1 MYNVIVNGPFMY
13 NVTVNRTLKNNY
25 TLNESLIDNRSPA
38 IRNDRWPE
46 LTYDFVSGL
55 VEKKSP
61 GLENEIRLKVLGDPL
76 NYMERNP
83 IMLSAIPEDKFK
95 LLPKSLWALRERQVS
110 LQSPSIQSP
119 STSDDADQGKDSVI
133 RKVIRLVSEH
143 NEKNGRKWADETI
156 ADRQTAIRCA
166 TITSIGEMS
175 RNVRLPILFPNTIV
189 REETIT

>member
-1 MYNVIVNGPFMY
+1 MY

-83 IMLSAIPEDKFK
+83 IMLSAIPEDRFK

-119 STSDDADQGKDSVI
+119 STSEAVDQGKDSVI

-166 TITSIGEMS
+166 IITSIGEMS

>member
-1 MYNVIVNGPFMY
+1 MDNV
-13 NVTVNRTLKNNY
+13 
-25 TLNESLIDNRSPA
+25 
-38 IRNDRWPE
+38 
-46 LTYDFVSGL
+46 
-55 VEKKSP
+55 
-61 GLENEIRLKVLGDPL
+61 
-76 NYMERNP
+76 
-83 IMLSAIPEDKFK
+83 IPEDRFK
-95 LLPKSLWALRERQVS
+95 MLPKSLWALRERQVS

-166 TITSIGEMS
+166 IITSIGEMS